1 MDIFLKEP
9 VYFWLI
15 AMILFIVFE
24 LATLGLTTMWFA
36 LGALVAM
43 AVAVVGGPV
52 WLQILVFLTIAIV
65 LLALL
70 WPMARKHLKPKLV
83 ATNADALI
91 GRVCLVTEAIDPLE
105 GGRVKVGDVTW
116 TARVESDGIIPAGSH
131 VKIMKIQGSKV
142 IVEQVKKEV
151 EV

>member
-1 MDIFLKEP
+1 MNIWAII
-9 VYFWLI
+9 WLI
-15 AMILFIVFE
+15 LMVVFLIMEAATVQLISTWFAVGSLAAMIVAL
-24 LATLGLTTMWFA
+24 LG
-36 LGALVAM
+36 GE
-43 AVAVVGGPV
+43 V

-91 GRVCLVTEAIDPLE
+91 GRICLVTEAIDPLE
-105 GGRVKVGDVTW
+105 GGRVKLGDVTW
-116 TARVESDGIIPAGSH
+116 SARTEAGNTIPVGSQ
-131 VKIMKIQGSKV
+131 VRVLRIQGAKV
-142 IVEQVKKEV
+142 FVEEVKKEV

>member
-1 MDIFLKEP
+1 MNIWAII
-9 VYFWLI
+9 WLI
-15 AMILFIVFE
+15 LMVVFLIMEAATVQLISTWFAVGSLAAMIVAL
-24 LATLGLTTMWFA
+24 LG
-36 LGALVAM
+36 GE
-43 AVAVVGGPV
+43 V

-116 TARVESDGIIPAGSH
+116 TARVESGDIIPAGAH